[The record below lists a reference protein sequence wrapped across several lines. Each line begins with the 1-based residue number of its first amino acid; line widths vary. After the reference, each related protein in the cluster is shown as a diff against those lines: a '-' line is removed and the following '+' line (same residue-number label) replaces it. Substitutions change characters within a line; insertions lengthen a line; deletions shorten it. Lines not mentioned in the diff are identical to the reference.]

1 MCGGSGV
8 LIRYVVRERN
18 KLNPNTLMDDPVASY
33 QTHGEEIVK
42 RAMIIAA
49 GNKKG
54 TEKDG
59 LFEYYFIADKGKV

>member
-1 MCGGSGV
+1 
-8 LIRYVVRERN
+8 
-18 KLNPNTLMDDPVASY
+18 MDDPVASY
-33 QTHGEEIVK
+33 QTHGEEMVK

-49 GNKKG
+49 GNKQG